1 MRRAKRR
8 DPLSVALRVLVWA
21 AAAVTAGVLVLLVG
35 WFGCTAIQEIW
46 MQVAGML

>member
-21 AAAVTAGVLVLLVG
+21 AAAVATGVVLFVFILLINVS
-35 WFGCTAIQEIW
+35 FSLLKRR
-46 MQVAGML
+46 MD